1 MHRSSSKMLSR
12 NKDIQII
19 FLNLQNSDHKLQ
31 MKFIDTHAHLYDE
44 AFDQEEDLA
53 IARASE
59 AGVTRI
65 IFPDIDS
72 LTRDRMF
79 AFADRHDGTIFPCLG
94 LHPTSVNADWEKE
107 LALLEGYLSRKIY
120 AIGEI
125 GMDCYWS
132 KEFVK
137 EQQEAL
143 RIQLEMADRLDLPV
157 IIHSRESTELI
168 INVLKDCRHLN
179 LRGVFHAY
187 SGSKETFS
195 EISRLGDW
203 YIGIGG
209 VLTYKKASIA
219 ETVKEI
225 PLDRILL
232 ETDSPYLTPVPFRG
246 KRNESSYIPHIAS
259 RLAELTGKDV
269 EEIASV
275 TTDNAE
281 KLFRI

>member
-1 MHRSSSKMLSR
+1 MY
-12 NKDIQII
+12 I
-19 FLNLQNSDHKLQ
+19 NLQDMQTNRTP
-31 MKFIDTHAHLYDE
+31 MEFIDTHAHLYDE
-44 AFDQEEDLA
+44 AFAGEEDLA
-53 IARASE
+53 IARAVE
-59 AGVTRI
+59 AGTKKI

-72 LTRDRMF
+72 QTRAAMF
-79 AFADRHDGTIFPCLG
+79 DIADRHEGVVFPCHG
-94 LHPTSVNADWEKE
+94 LHPTSVDAAWQEEMLKME
-107 LALLEGYLSRKIY
+107 CWLSKDIW

-137 EQQEAL
+137 EQEEVF
-143 RIQLEMADRLDLPV
+143 RIQLEMADKHDLPV

-168 INVLKDCRHLN
+168 INILKDCRHLN

-187 SGSKETFS
+187 SGSKETFR
-195 EISRLGDW
+195 ELDKTGDW

-219 ETVKEI
+219 ETVRHI

-232 ETDSPYLTPVPFRG
+232 ETDSPYLTPVPYRG
-246 KRNESSYIPHIAS
+246 KRNESSYIPHIAA
-259 RLAELTGKDV
+259 RLAELTDTPLETV
-269 EEIASV
+269 AD
-275 TTDNAE
+275 TTTANAT